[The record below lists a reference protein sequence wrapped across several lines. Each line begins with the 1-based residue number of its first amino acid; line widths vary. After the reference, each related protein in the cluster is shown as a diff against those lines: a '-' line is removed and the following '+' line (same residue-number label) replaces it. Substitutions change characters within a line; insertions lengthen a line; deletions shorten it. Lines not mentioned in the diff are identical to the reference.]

1 MKKTNLLSCK
11 LMGLVAFFL
20 LFSSFAMAQPKKYPA
35 DYKSPTTPDGRI
47 IVAYVGAGS
56 DVMPD
61 PFSMTH
67 INYAFGH
74 VNETFNGVNISKP
87 ERLKQIAGLKAQN
100 PDLKIQLSIGGW
112 GSGRFSEM
120 AADPKLRK
128 SFAKDCARIVKEY
141 GIDGI
146 DIDWE
151 YPTSGGAGISESAA
165 DTYNYTLLMKDIRKA
180 IGKKAL
186 LTLASSNSARFID
199 FPSIIPYISFVNVMS
214 YDMGT
219 PPAGFHNG
227 LFTSERSRR
236 NSCQLAIDR
245 HIKVGIPITMIT
257 MGLPFYG
264 RGGRGYDDY
273 LDWKVYVDWKKNGK
287 LAEKGLT
294 EAWDDE
300 AKVPYLIGPDGNP
313 AYTFENEKSL
323 KLKCDYIKERKL
335 LGGMYWEYTC
345 DDEQG
350 TMRYIVRDAL
360 LR

>member
-1 MKKTNLLSCK
+1 MKHSLLKWTS
-11 LMGLVAFFL
+11 FL
-20 LFSSFAMAQPKKYPA
+20 AVLFLSASFLQAQPRKYPA
-35 DYKSPTTPDGRI
+35 NYKSPTTPEGLI
-47 IVAYVGAGS
+47 VVAYVSAGS
-56 DVMPD
+56 EVMPD
-61 PFSMTH
+61 PFVMTH

-74 VNETFNGVNISKP
+74 VNETFNGVNISNP
-87 ERLKQIAGLKAQN
+87 DRLKKLVTLKQQN
-100 PDLKIQLSIGGW
+100 PNLKIQLSIGGW

-128 SFAKDCARIVKEY
+128 AFAKDCGRIVKEF

-151 YPTSGGAGISESAA
+151 YPTNGGAGISESAA

-186 LTLASSNSARFID
+186 LTLASSSSARYID
-199 FPSIIPYISFVNVMS
+199 FPSILPYISFVNVMS

-219 PPAGFHNG
+219 PPMGWHNA
-227 LFTSERSRR
+227 LYPSEQSRR
-236 NSCQLAIDR
+236 NSCQQTIDR

-264 RGGRGYDDY
+264 RGARGYQDY
-273 LDWKVYVDWKKNGK
+273 MDWKVYVDWKKTGK
-287 LAEKGLT
+287 LASDGLT
-294 EAWDDE
+294 EGWDDV
-300 AKVPYLIGPDGNP
+300 AKVPYLNGKDGRP

-350 TMRYIVRDAL
+350 TLRNLVRDEL
-360 LR
+360 LK